1 MRKRL
6 LLIAAPLLVV
16 AIAASVAVAAP
27 SSAEHSRG
35 PKLDKLHAERPIAA
49 SESSSAVLSITDAG
63 FEKAAKQVQDYLTD
77 LQYQELGAYL
87 RALDMQAVVDYIASL
102 QAAEAAQ
109 AAAPRRV
116 SSAVSYSSNPGD
128 FLSCVRN
135 RESGGNYG
143 VYNSGGSG
151 ACRCLPVH
159 AGDLEFDRSVQRS
172 FGPRRARPGAGRPR
186 RPGRNGPGA
195 LRAAGLPPRGA
206 AVADVPLIGRGR
218 LRPSGDQEK
227 ARPNWPGLLN
237 CVPVAAGRRSRSLR
251 PSEGSA
257 GWPVA
262 FSGR

>member
-49 SESSSAVLSITDAG
+49 SESSNAVLSITDAG

-109 AAAPRRV
+109 AAAPQRV

-151 ACRCLPVH
+151 A
-159 AGDLEFDRSVQRS
+159 AGAYQFMPGTWNSIAASSGRSDLVGLDPAQAA
-172 FGPRRARPGAGRPR
+172 PADQDAMAQ
-186 RPGRNGPGA
+186 A
-195 LRAAGLPPRGA
+195 LYAQQGA
-206 AVADVPLIGRGR
+206 APWGG
-218 LRPSGDQEK
+218 G
-227 ARPNWPGLLN
+227 
-237 CVPVAAGRRSRSLR
+237 C
-251 PSEGSA
+251 
-257 GWPVA
+257 
-262 FSGR
+262 